1 MATPTPIAKV
11 SIGKSG
17 YGAAHASYITRMSAL
32 DPDGRERQRSGEENR
47 DEQMSLLTRDERTQG
62 EPNLTETLDE
72 NLNDQSLDQTKEHG
86 GAHHPDADPV
96 WTWNAPEFLTDDRF
110 GTRPELRSRHT
121 DQTHKGVGVQDKGK
135 LTIKE
140 KVQNVRD
147 YFGSL
152 EEYERRK
159 GGRTHYR
166 IILSFDVPA
175 TNQQIRNLT
184 NSFLDEAFPK
194 AIAFATI
201 HRDTDHPH
209 VHLYL
214 NSRQYDGRRI
224 QLKNNEFKTIDE
236 KWATIYA
243 AFAGDK
249 SVYLEYLRKKEETKQ
264 WKIAAA
270 EAYRKGEPIPP
281 KPERDNDRRERLA
294 EQRLSAQRSQAR
306 DGGKQLSDR
315 PDAQPVMRPGSEKET
330 SRLLAKTEV
339 AREELAHLIRNE
351 APATQVKW
359 AARTAHEFAVA
370 LEKTLVARREMGKE
384 KVPHVVYTTEERKQ
398 LKEYAETRDLPVK
411 DDRAAAR
418 LQSTRVLAGAEQKD
432 AQAKVDAFQTRR
444 HFWKFHVEGFGKVSL
459 REVEQK
465 IKIETED
472 KFKLYNFLRPTKR
485 EAIQL
490 RIEFLEETKKDI
502 QKQIAS
508 AERPARNNLAAYQPK
523 YETASKLVEYAEKAR
538 AQQGREMPLP
548 VFERS
553 ELAKMS
559 VIANRN
565 RDAKL
570 LEFVY
575 HEVKDS
581 LLANQTP
588 LTLSEVK
595 GKALMARMDM
605 LKAADRL
612 KATVEYGD
620 YRQLP
625 VTDTQGLTYT
635 TSVREIE
642 PKSALETLIRHFT
655 DSPEKKRERQA
666 VADARA
672 DQLRMTHM
680 QSRDARDYSVIR
692 DRIAQDFY
700 RAAGVREKAVAPTLG
715 REQIAELNKYADT
728 LPFFSTDRKEF
739 NEAARTAEESLLRSE
754 ASEAAR
760 KEAEQL
766 RTPDFSARTI
776 EQSPSHP
783 TSNTERSD
791 RNSYSRGR

>member
-1 MATPTPIAKV
+1 M
-11 SIGKSG
+11 
-17 YGAAHASYITRMSAL
+17 L
-32 DPDGRERQRSGEENR
+32 
-47 DEQMSLLTRDERTQG
+47 LLTHDERTQR
-62 EPNLTETLDE
+62 EPNASETLEE
-72 NLNDQSLDQTKEHG
+72 NLNEQSLDQTKEHAG
-86 GAHHPDADPV
+86 RHRTDADAV

-121 DQTHKGVGVQDKGK
+121 DQTHKEVGVEDKGK

-166 IILSFDVPA
+166 IILSFDVSA
-175 TNQQIRNLT
+175 TNEQIRNLT
-184 NSFLDEAFPK
+184 NRFLEEAFPK

-214 NSRQYDGRRI
+214 NSRKYDGRRI

-315 PDAQPVMRPGSEKET
+315 PEARPVMRPGSEKET
-330 SRLLAKTEV
+330 SRLLAKAEV
-339 AREELAHLIRNE
+339 AREELAHLMRTE

-359 AARTAHEFAVA
+359 AARTAQEFAVA
-370 LEKTLVARREMGKE
+370 LEKTLATRKEMGKD
-384 KVPHVVYTTEERKQ
+384 KPPHVVYTTEEWKQ
-398 LKEYAETRDLPVK
+398 LKEYAKTRDLAVN

-418 LQSTRVLAGAEQKD
+418 LQSTRVVAGAEQKE

-444 HFWKFHVEGFGKVSL
+444 HFWKFHVEGFGKISL
-459 REVEQK
+459 REIEQK
-465 IKIETED
+465 IKTETED
-472 KFKLYNFLRPTKR
+472 KFKLYNFLRPSKR

-490 RIEFLEETKKDI
+490 RIEFLQETKRDI
-502 QKQIAS
+502 QKEIAS
-508 AERPARNNLAAYQPK
+508 AERPARSNLAASQLK

-538 AQQGREMPLP
+538 ARQGREMPLP

-565 RDAKL
+565 KDAKL

-581 LLANQTP
+581 LLANPTP
-588 LTLSEVK
+588 STLSDVK

-612 KATVEYGD
+612 KATIEHGD

-625 VTDTQGLTYT
+625 ITDAKGLTYT
-635 TSVREIE
+635 TSVREVE
-642 PKSALETLIRHFT
+642 PKDALETLIRHFT
-655 DSPEKKRERQA
+655 DSPEKRQERHA
-666 VADARA
+666 VADAKS
-672 DQLRMTHM
+672 DQLKMAHM

-700 RAAGVREKAVAPTLG
+700 RAAGVSEKAVAPMLD
-715 REQIAELNKYADT
+715 REQITELNKYTDT
-728 LPFFSTDRKEF
+728 LPSFSTDRKEF
-739 NEAARTAEESLLRSE
+739 REAARGAGESLVRIE
-754 ASEAAR
+754 TQQDAR
-760 KEAEQL
+760 KEVDPL
-766 RTPDFSARTI
+766 RSHDFSGRNI
-776 EQSPSHP
+776 GQSPSHN
-783 TSNTERSD
+783 TSNTQRFD
-791 RNSYSRGR
+791 RDSYSRGR

>member
-17 YGAAHASYITRMSAL
+17 YGAAHASYVTRMSAL
-32 DPDGRERQRSGEENR
+32 DPDGREKQRNGEDKR
-47 DEQMSLLTRDERTQG
+47 DEQMSLLTHDERTQR
-62 EPNLTETLDE
+62 EPNASETLEE
-72 NLNDQSLDQTKEHG
+72 NLNSQSLDQTKEQ
-86 GAHHPDADPV
+86 GAHHSDADPV
-96 WTWNAPEFLTDDRF
+96 WTWNAPEFLTHDRF
-110 GTRPELRSRHT
+110 GTRPELRARHR
-121 DQTHKGVGVQDKGK
+121 DQTHKEVGTQNNQGK

-159 GGRTHYR
+159 SGRTHYR

-175 TNQQIRNLT
+175 TNQQIRDLT
-184 NSFLDEAFPK
+184 NSFLEEAFPK

-209 VHLYL
+209 VHLHL

-315 PDAQPVMRPGSEKET
+315 PEAQPVMRPGSEKET
-330 SRLLAKTEV
+330 GRLLAKAEV
-339 AREELAHLIRNE
+339 AREELAHLIRSE
-351 APATQVKW
+351 APSKEVIW
-359 AARTAHEFAVA
+359 AARTAHEFAFA

-384 KVPHVVYTTEERKQ
+384 KAPQVVYTTEEWKQ
-398 LKEYAETRDLPVK
+398 LKKYAETRDV
-411 DDRAAAR
+411 AAAR
-418 LQSTRVLAGAEQKD
+418 LQATRILAGAEQKD

-465 IKIETED
+465 IKTETED

-490 RIEFLEETKKDI
+490 RIEFLRETKKDI

-508 AERPARNNLAAYQPK
+508 AERPARNNLAASQLK
-523 YETASKLVEYAEKAR
+523 YETASKLVEYAEKTR

-565 RDAKL
+565 KDAKL

-588 LTLSEVK
+588 STLSEVK

-612 KATVEYGD
+612 KATIEYGD

-625 VTDTQGLTYT
+625 VTDAQGLTYT
-635 TSVREIE
+635 TSVREVE
-642 PKSALETLIRHFT
+642 PKGALETLIRHFT
-655 DSPEKKRERQA
+655 DSPEKRRERQA

-672 DQLRMTHM
+672 DQLRMAQM

-700 RAAGVREKAVAPTLG
+700 RAAGAHEKAVPPTLG

-739 NEAARTAEESLLRSE
+739 KEAARIAEESLLRSE
-754 ASEAAR
+754 ASETAR
-760 KEAEQL
+760 KRTEQL
-766 RTPDFSARTI
+766 RAHDLSARPI
-776 EQSPSHP
+776 EQSPSHSASS
-783 TSNTERSD
+783 TD
-791 RNSYSRGR
+791 RTDRDSYSRGR